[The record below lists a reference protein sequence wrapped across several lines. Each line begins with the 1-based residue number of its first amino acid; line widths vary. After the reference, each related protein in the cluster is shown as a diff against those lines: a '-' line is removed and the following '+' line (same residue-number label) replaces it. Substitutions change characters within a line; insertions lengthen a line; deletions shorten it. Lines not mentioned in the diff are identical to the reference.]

1 MHLWRAIALA
11 FFLTVTT
18 IAQVAGDQHTNER
31 LILRVLSAPGDLDL
45 DRRCMYYPYPF
56 SPMDSIAAVYRAR
69 CSAYSLRLDGLEEL
83 EVFRAALAWV
93 GTRWKHSSDNTV
105 APSVTTLELLER
117 AQHGEQFTCVEYAR
131 LLVDVLVSHGYPAR
145 VVGLSK
151 EDIETRPQGARHVAV
166 EAWSTTYHKW
176 VFLDPQWGC
185 YPCMNGAWLS
195 AYELVNAIVAGKLE
209 QIELVPA
216 VEVCAYYRIT
226 PDELVEQY
234 RAFLA
239 PYTGYLDYPYVYDG
253 KYTLLMYICKESL
266 PLPLAFQGV
275 PLSGLFYTRSWR
287 KAYGALDQTHVTFR
301 YSGDYHPQRGF
312 TQPAYTLDIATTL
325 PWVQRFEV
333 RHDSGSWEPITS
345 ARHQWTLH
353 RGVNTIELR
362 AVGYSGMRSR
372 SASVTVFWG
381 LPRELPKLTST
392 Q

>member
-1 MHLWRAIALA
+1 ML
-11 FFLTVTT
+11 
-18 IAQVAGDQHTNER
+18 VA
-31 LILRVLSAPGDLDL
+31 
-45 DRRCMYYPYPF
+45 Y
-56 SPMDSIAAVYRAR
+56 
-69 CSAYSLRLDGLEEL
+69 
-83 EVFRAALAWV
+83 
-93 GTRWKHSSDNTV
+93 
-105 APSVTTLELLER
+105 
-117 AQHGEQFTCVEYAR
+117 
-131 LLVDVLVSHGYPAR
+131 GYPAR

-176 VFLDPQWGC
+176 LFLDPQWGC
-185 YPCMNGAWLS
+185 YPCMDGAWLS
-195 AYELVNAIVAGKLE
+195 AYELVNAIIAGKLE

-216 VEVCAYYRIT
+216 GEVCAYYRIT

-234 RAFLA
+234 RIFLA
-239 PYTGYLDYPYVYDG
+239 PYTGFLDYPYVYDG
-253 KYTLLMYICKESL
+253 KYTLLMYICKKSL

-325 PWVQRFEV
+325 PWVQHFEV
-333 RHDSGSWEPITS
+333 RLDSGSWQPISS
-345 ARHQWTLH
+345 ARYQWKLH

-362 AVGYSGMRSR
+362 AVGYSGVRSR
-372 SASVTVFWG
+372 SSSVTVFWG
-381 LPRELPKLTST
+381 LPGELPKLSST